1 MTEITMTA
9 EQARTATKDAAI
21 MIIRHAVDAAIKKGE
36 NEAEVPAKIMSDD
49 IRHQLIEMGYSISS
63 STYSNRARVSVIRW

>member
-1 MTEITMTA
+1 MLLHQQRSSEVTEITMTA

-36 NEAEVPAKIMSDD
+36 NEA
-49 IRHQLIEMGYSISS
+49 
-63 STYSNRARVSVIRW
+63 